1 MTSAPPDHETLDVTR
16 EGDVVTVTLSR
27 PEALNTMNLTMRDE
41 LGAAFAWVRRSGA
54 RVVVITGA
62 GDAFCA
68 GGDANDFTDL
78 DSAALHELMRDRSHV
93 WFRRLWQLP
102 QPVIAA
108 VNGVAA
114 GGGANLML
122 GADLAVASERAR
134 FGETFIRLGLAPD
147 LGGAFLLP
155 RIVGLRRAKALGL
168 TGRVLDAHEALAWG
182 IVDEVVPAGQLA
194 SRVAEIAAELCRR
207 PPAALAAIK
216 SMMNRSFERSMDET
230 LEAELYVQSYIFGT
244 DDFRDAVEAFLDGRE
259 RSRRTGG

>member
-1 MTSAPPDHETLDVTR
+1 MTPVPDHETLEVALDD
-16 EGDVVTVTLSR
+16 GVVTVTLSR
-27 PEALNTMNLTMRDE
+27 PGALNTMNLTMRDE
-41 LGAAFAWVRRSGA
+41 LADCFAWVRRSGA
-54 RVVVITGA
+54 RVVVLTGA

-78 DSAALHELMRDRSHV
+78 DAAQLHQLMRDRSHV

-122 GADLAVASERAR
+122 GADLAVASETAR

-155 RIVGLRRAKALGL
+155 RIVGLRRAKALAL
-168 TGRVLDAHEALAWG
+168 TGRVLDAHEALEWG
-182 IVDEVVPAGQLA
+182 LVDEVVPAAELM
-194 SRVAEIAAELCRR
+194 SRVDEIAQDLLRR

-230 LEAELYVQSYIFGT
+230 LESELYVQSFIFGT
-244 DDFRDAVEAFLDGRE
+244 DDFRDAVEDFLAGRE

>member
-1 MTSAPPDHETLDVTR
+1 MSGLPTYDTLEIARD
-16 EGDVVTVTLSR
+16 GDVVTVTLAR
-27 PEALNTMNLTMRDE
+27 PEALNTMNLVMRDE
-41 LGAAFAWVRRSGA
+41 LGECFSWLRRSDA
-54 RVVVITGA
+54 RVVILTGA

-68 GGDANDFTDL
+68 GGDANDFTEL
-78 DSAALHELMRDRSHV
+78 DSAELHELMRDRSHV

-122 GADLAVASERAR
+122 GADFAVASERAR
-134 FGETFIRLGLAPD
+134 FGETFIRLGLIPD

-155 RIVGLRRAKALGL
+155 RIVGLRRAKALSL
-168 TGRVLDAHEALAWG
+168 SGRVLDASEARDWG
-182 IVDEVVPAGQLA
+182 LVDEVVVPDELLPRA
-194 SRVAEIAAELCRR
+194 REIAEDLCKR

-230 LEAELYVQSYIFGT
+230 LESELYVQSFIFGT
-244 DDFRDAVEAFLDGRE
+244 DDFREAVGDFLDGGE